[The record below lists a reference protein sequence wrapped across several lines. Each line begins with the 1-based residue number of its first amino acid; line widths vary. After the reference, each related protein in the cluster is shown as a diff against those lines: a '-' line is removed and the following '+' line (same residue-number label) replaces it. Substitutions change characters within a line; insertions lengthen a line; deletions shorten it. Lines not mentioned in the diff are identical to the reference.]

1 VTRIEPLDEHPA
13 GEPAAAAKRRPSRGR
28 RALRYASVTGAIGAA
43 AVVAAAQAGGV
54 HWSLRAISWVAFG
67 FLFGAVFGPFFAL
80 ALGAADDEVI
90 RHEGVVEHGQSDT
103 SFDGAQ
109 ARDLTRG
116 PGPDASGG

>member
-1 VTRIEPLDEHPA
+1 VSAIEPLHEQPP
-13 GEPAAAAKRRPSRGR
+13 GEPTAAPKRPPSRGW

-80 ALGAADDEVI
+80 ARGAADDEVI
-90 RHEGVVEHGQSDT
+90 RHEGVVVHGQSDT

-109 ARDLTRG
+109 ARDLARG
-116 PGPDASGG
+116 HGPDASSG

>member
-1 VTRIEPLDEHPA
+1 VTRIEALDE
-13 GEPAAAAKRRPSRGR
+13 EPPGGHAAAPTRAPSRAW

-54 HWSLRAISWVAFG
+54 HWSLRAISWVVFG

-80 ALGAADDEVI
+80 ARGAADDEVI
-90 RHEGVVEHGQSDT
+90 REQGVVVHGQSDT

-109 ARDLTRG
+109 ARDLARK